1 MIEGGRPMFFVTSN
15 INIQLGIPYYIWS
28 FHKTTH
34 LLKDIFSLG
43 FRMFHMLDLKKL
55 HLVLVN
61 HSDSFSM

>member
-1 MIEGGRPMFFVTSN
+1 MS
-15 INIQLGIPYYIWS
+15 YYLWA

-34 LLKDIFSLG
+34 LLKDIVSLG

-61 HSDSFSM
+61 HPDPFPV